1 MEGRRLGNMT
11 ESPSQLR
18 RTKAAIDWEP
28 SPSPFGCEGL
38 ISMEIGSPFQL
49 FPPTSFGVVDADQ
62 SDSASVFSP
71 SMFSPSNS
79 KFAMTLRS
87 LKKTEACSPG
97 LYQNAMYS
105 ASELQLC
112 EMQSLK
118 NCGQLSSSSSSS
130 SFKRSLYSAPSS
142 SMRPTVDAR
151 RLVRQDV
158 DQRIPIVT
166 SRNERMSFFSPD
178 TSLKPNNSATE
189 GGTSLTSRQN
199 YGIADTEYSNR
210 DVPGANTIK
219 RDFSRVPRK
228 NNRVVGVDPRV
239 SNSVSNLKI
248 ESQLSSS
255 NSYGDV
261 DKLRTSDRTS
271 GLANRSAFA
280 SPLLVNMRDAAE
292 QAYADSVMV
301 TPTQCKCKK
310 TKCLKL

>member
-1 MEGRRLGNMT
+1 MI
-11 ESPSQLR
+11 ESPSQIR

-49 FPPTSFGVVDADQ
+49 FPPTSFGVIDADQ

-87 LKKTEACSPG
+87 LKKTEAGSPD
-97 LYQNAMYS
+97 LYQDAMYS
-105 ASELQLC
+105 PSELQLC
-112 EMQSLK
+112 EMHSLK

-142 SMRPTVDAR
+142 SMRPTVDTR

-158 DQRIPIVT
+158 DQRIPVVT
-166 SRNERMSFFSPD
+166 NRSERMSFFSPD
-178 TSLKPNNSATE
+178 SSLKANNSATE
-189 GGTSLTSRQN
+189 GASLTSRQN

-210 DVPGANTIK
+210 DIPGANTVK

-239 SNSVSNLKI
+239 SNSVNNLKI
-248 ESQLSSS
+248 ESQYLSST
-255 NSYGDV
+255 SYEEDV
-261 DKLRTSDRTS
+261 DKLRTSNRTS

-280 SPLLVNMRDAAE
+280 SPLLVNLRDEGE
-292 QAYADSVMV
+292 QAYGDSVMV